1 MSQRTF
7 KDQRK
12 IEAKM
17 NGEQIERSKR
27 KMEPFNKAKQRI

>member
-1 MSQRTF
+1 MSKTL

-17 NGEQIERSKR
+17 NGEVIERSKR
-27 KMEPFNKAKQRI
+27 KMEPYNKSKQRI